1 MTNKTFDTLKLIA
14 LLSPIIVFASAVINI
29 WGIPYGDQII
39 LTLSALETM
48 LSVFVVVINE
58 NYKRSLEA

>member
-48 LSVFVVVINE
+48 LSAFVVVTNE

>member
-48 LSVFVVVINE
+48 LSAFVVVINE